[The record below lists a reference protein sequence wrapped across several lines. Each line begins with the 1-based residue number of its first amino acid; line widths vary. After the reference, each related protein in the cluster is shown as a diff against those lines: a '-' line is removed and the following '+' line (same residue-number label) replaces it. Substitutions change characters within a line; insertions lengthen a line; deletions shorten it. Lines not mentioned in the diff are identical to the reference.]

1 MNALVSVRNNQSGIL
16 SPTPMERAQVSQQLA
31 TDAAAHAGSPVV
43 EYDPVISTVSAQ
55 QSSSAADEVAAA
67 SASSNTETASR
78 NVTGEDV
85 LGKETFLQLL
95 VMQMQNQD
103 PLEPTDNSEMLAQ
116 LAQFSA
122 LEAQTNLNDS
132 FSQMSSN
139 IDQLNFMSAS
149 QMLGRNVEGVD
160 IEGNLH
166 SGRVDSVHLDGSLVV
181 LNVEGKMMSMAGI
194 LRIEDPQLPT
204 EAEQ

>member
-1 MNALVSVRNNQSGIL
+1 MNALVSVRNNQAGML
-16 SPTPMERAQVSQQLA
+16 SPTPQERAQVSQQLA
-31 TDAAAHAGSPVV
+31 TDAAARAGSPIV
-43 EYDPVISTVSAQ
+43 EYESVTTTSTQ
-55 QSSSAADEVAAA
+55 QSASAADEAAGASTSNNIIA
-67 SASSNTETASR
+67 SAQDAA
-78 NVTGEDV
+78 GDDV

-132 FSQMSSN
+132 FVQMSSN

-166 SGRVDSVHLDGSLVV
+166 SGVVESVHLDGSLVV

-194 LRIEDPQLPT
+194 LRIEDPQAST
-204 EAEQ
+204 EVAE

>member
-31 TDAAAHAGSPVV
+31 TDAAARAGSPVV